1 MNFFLWFTVAVVG
14 FSGNTF
20 ADRVVLKSGARGDL
34 QTSVWTAPA
43 TFGGATEGNLLHLTV
58 KLDQKRKPQT
68 QQDAQSLCHVYG
80 QREYARLQG
89 SKELRYA
96 AKGLFDLDA
105 ELVAV
110 RVSFAFGGQNGLSHA
125 VNRDFDMRGI
135 VKCRP
140 FGQD

>member
-1 MNFFLWFTVAVVG
+1 MNFFVWFIVATID
-14 FSGNTF
+14 FSGN
-20 ADRVVLKSGARGDL
+20 ALAERVVLKSGARGDL

-43 TFGGATEGNLLHLTV
+43 TFGGAIKGNLLHLTV
-58 KLDQKRKPQT
+58 KLDQNRKLHP

-80 QREYARLQG
+80 QREFERLHGASEFQ
-89 SKELRYA
+89 RA
-96 AKGLFDLDA
+96 ANGLFDLDA
-105 ELVAV
+105 PLVAV
-110 RVSFAFGGQNGLSHA
+110 RVSFAFGGGDGLSSA